1 MCNKMTAKN
10 RLSAEVIQFEHY
22 DPILAMSYIKAKHEG
37 LTDVWANKT
46 EQEKRS
52 YVESDIVRGKFFW
65 SMDEWFIRYF
75 SSKESLSLFTSE
87 QDPRVPAGSESYCPQ
102 CLAGDI
108 SGDEVS
114 IQGKNAFQDL
124 YCPDCEFEWREVYSL
139 SDAML
144 TSDEVEQLEDDE

>member
-10 RLSAEVIQFEHY
+10 RHSAEVIQFEHY
-22 DPILAMSYIKAKHEG
+22 DPILAMSYIKAKLEG
-37 LTDVWANKT
+37 LTDAWANKT

-52 YVESDIVRGKFFW
+52 YVESEIVRGIYFW

-75 SSKESLSLFTSE
+75 GGKESISLYKSE
-87 QDPRVPAGSESYCPQ
+87 QDPRVPAGSANYCPQ

-108 SGDEVS
+108 SVDEAS
-114 IQGKNAFQDL
+114 IQGKNAFRES
-124 YCPDCEFEWREVYSL
+124 YCSECEFSWREVYSL

-144 TSDEVEQLEDDE
+144 TSDEVAQPEDAE